1 MTDSA
6 QAPRARRRAH
16 PLLRPFPLG
25 VMVLTTFLIV
35 FVLMM
40 ARMRSQVVATLPL
53 ASSHA
58 LVQGAGSGT
67 TIRTTAS
74 GRVIATGAASPAGAG
89 GSRASTPA
97 AIVTSSSGASG
108 ARDD

>member
-1 MTDSA
+1 MTEPA

-40 ARMRSQVVATLPL
+40 ARMRSQVATLPL
-53 ASSHA
+53 ANNHA
-58 LVQGAGSGT
+58 LVQDAGSGT

-74 GRVIATGAASPAGAG
+74 GRVIATGATSPVGAG
-89 GSRASTPA
+89 GSQTSTPA